1 MRTIFFRV
9 NLLLIFFS
17 IQVFGQNYTT
27 KQLELA
33 DELKKYSITSQP
45 FIDKDGFVWYAINAE
60 GTFIKD
66 DGMNIVKFTS
76 KGTDE
81 NLLSSTAININSWIQ
96 DGNGNVWAINLLGAY
111 IINPKTFNVRHI
123 KWPSKHEI
131 RSNKDVN
138 SIIDKKNNIWIST
151 GENFV
156 IKIDKNCNQKIFLSP
171 ELPEEAKYIKEK
183 NATINAE
190 NLPLKV
196 VKELDQGKILVKSRW
211 KLYLID
217 EKGIHFVFNFKED
230 SSKLHFSDDG
240 KIFKSHSS
248 GTVLF
253 DGKKYGYTYLKDL
266 NVQMFDCP
274 YDNFVYKDGNFFT
287 AQINKIYIS
296 KFNKEKIAF
305 TTTGTWKLMSGRTIQ
320 NNYLTMDSNGI
331 VWYSNTSKLIL
342 LKSTDERFKKYLYF
356 KKSPIIA
363 TGIVSDVL
371 GNLYV
376 STVSGL
382 FKLSA
387 DKMRLLKIYDPSH
400 PGSIYNS
407 MLIDQDNT
415 LWAVGEGAFV
425 ASINLRTNVI
435 KTRKYGDKWKFQS
448 LFLKSKSKDSLW
460 LGSDNGLFI
469 LYKKTGKLFR
479 YKLDN
484 INSDN
489 LIVYDLLQSSN
500 GNLWIA
506 TNKGLY
512 FKSKGKKF
520 IDFKVKNSFFSNRII
535 FVLHEDKNK
544 NIWFG
549 TNNSGVAC
557 LNLKTQKIKI
567 YDKLSGLSN
576 NTVCGILETDKQFWF
591 STSSGLSVLYKNE
604 MKFNNYYVQHGLP
617 DDEFNV
623 GSFYKKNDS
632 CFYFGGLKGITG
644 LNPKKFNFKKRDT
657 KIFISKTQYFSVKKN
672 RNVIDYI
679 NENRNIVLPHD
690 KNYFSLEFVTDDL
703 YNNLENTYF
712 YRVQGLTDGWVNLG
726 GAGIVKLINLPAG
739 KFVLELKVKD
749 LYGAEVATQIKIN
762 ILVEQIFYKT
772 PYFIGF
778 IFLLVSAF
786 VVYVFK
792 RKTRKQKKIFE
803 REKEII
809 ILKSAA
815 LKAQMN
821 PHFVFNILNNMQSI
835 MILKGEEEANKYF
848 GAFSRLLRLTLD
860 MSKQELVSLKDELDY
875 INYYLLLSNLQLNG
889 ELNFSILIDEAEV
902 NKEKIFIPGMLIQP
916 FVENAI
922 IHGLSPKVGEKVL
935 QIRCFI
941 EDSFCVVKVIDNGI
955 GREAASR
962 LIKNRE
968 FVYKSWST
976 TIVKERI
983 DIINASSN
991 IAKVILDIE
1000 DLKTKDV
1007 SLGTAVTIKFK
1018 IK

>member
-1 MRTIFFRV
+1 MGTISFRL
-9 NLLLIFFS
+9 NLFLFFFS
-17 IQVFGQNYTT
+17 VQVFGQNYTT
-27 KQLELA
+27 NGIHLR
-33 DELKKYSITSQP
+33 DEFNTYLITSQP
-45 FIDKDGFVWYAINAE
+45 FIDKDGFVWYAVNTE
-60 GTFIKD
+60 GTFFKY
-66 DGMNIVKFTS
+66 DGRNQVKFTLEGS
-76 KGTDE
+76 DKKR
-81 NLLSSTAININSWIQ
+81 LSIATGSINNWIQ
-96 DGNGNVWAINLLGAY
+96 DGKGNIWAINLLGAY
-111 IINPKTFNVRHI
+111 IINPKTFNVKHI
-123 KWPSKHEI
+123 KWQASHEI
-131 RSNKDVN
+131 RSNEDIN
-138 SIIDKKNNIWIST
+138 SLLDKKNNIWIST
-151 GENFV
+151 GENYI
-156 IKIDKNCNQKIFLSP
+156 IKIDKNYNQKIYWSPRLDKKVRYRGKNSLVIDTEKLS
-171 ELPEEAKYIKEK
+171 LRVI
-183 NATINAE
+183 
-190 NLPLKV
+190 
-196 VKELDQGKILVKSRW
+196 KELDQGKILVKSSW
-211 KLYLID
+211 NLYLID
-217 EKGIHFVFNFKED
+217 NKGMHFVLNFKED
-230 SSKLHFSDDG
+230 GRNLHFIEDG
-240 KIFKSHSS
+240 KIFKRNTS
-248 GTVLF
+248 GIILF
-253 DGKKYGYTYLKDL
+253 DGKKYNYTYLKDL

-274 YDNFVYKDGNFFT
+274 YDNFLYKKTKFFT
-287 AQINKIYIS
+287 AQENKIYIS
-296 KFNKEKIAF
+296 IINKERTAF
-305 TTTGTWKLMSGRTIQ
+305 TTTDTLSLRRNIL
-320 NNYLTMDSNGI
+320 NNQLSMDSNDI
-331 VWYSNTSKLIL
+331 IWFSTNVNVVM
-342 LKSTDERFKKYLYF
+342 LKATDERFKKHLQF
-356 KKSPIIA
+356 KNSQISTRGII
-363 TGIVSDVL
+363 SDGV

-376 STVSGL
+376 CSYSGL
-382 FKLSA
+382 FKLKANHNS
-387 DKMRLLKIYDPSH
+387 LLKICDPSY
-400 PGSIYNS
+400 SRNIYNS
-407 MLIDQDNT
+407 MLIDQDNI
-415 LWAVGEGAFV
+415 LWAVGEGRFV
-425 ASINLRTNVI
+425 KSINLNTNI
-435 KTRKYGDKWKFQS
+435 ITTRKYEDKWKFQS

-520 IDFKVKNSFFSNRII
+520 IDFKVKNSFFSNRVI
-535 FVLHEDKNK
+535 FVLHEDKNN
-544 NIWFG
+544 NIWIG

-591 STSSGLSVLYKNE
+591 STFFGLSVLHKNN
-604 MKFNNYYVQHGLP
+604 MKFNNYYFQDGLP
-617 DDEFNV
+617 DNEFNLR
-623 GSFYKKNDS
+623 SFYKKNDS
-632 CFYFGGLKGITG
+632 CFYFGGLNGIVE
-644 LNPKKFNFKKRDT
+644 LNPKKFTFKKRSV
-657 KIFISKTQYFSVKKN
+657 KVFISKTEYFSIKKN

-679 NENRNIVLPHD
+679 NKNKNIVLPHD
-690 KNYFSLEFVTDDL
+690 KNYFSLEFTTNDM
-703 YNNLENTYF
+703 YNNRRNTYF
-712 YRVQGLTDGWVNLG
+712 YRVKGVTDGWVNLG
-726 GAGIVKLINLPAG
+726 GSGIIKLYNLPAG

-749 LYGAEVATQIKIN
+749 FYGSEATNQIKIN

-786 VVYVFK
+786 VIYVFK

-809 ILKSAA
+809 ILKSTA

-889 ELNFSILIDEAEV
+889 ELNFSILTDETIV